1 MSKRCFLFT
10 KIGLVQVVQT
20 QLLPIPVLP
29 IQAVPIQAIQ
39 PATGKNQ
46 PSVLVVNQPQ
56 ISQGHSNETSTNS
69 KVGNKGEYIEN
80 QGVTTSTLVHAG
92 DEQEEQNETGQGV
105 PVLPTTR
112 RSNPNLSGSVN
123 NATPY
128 PGRNKPSPLTTS
140 ASESPPKGTNTPTS
154 NKSRKHKNDNSHHLT
169 TSPENKSPA
178 PHENLSGNLSESK
191 NKPTANPAAT
201 GSPAFGK
208 PSSEKPNRASAKPT
222 QQPPIVLC
230 QIICGPKCCL
240 FTSKP
245 TTPKST
251 IPTPKT
257 SASPTTEKSV
267 KPTTEPVPEVI
278 AGPPIAFRYPHQPG
292 WFPHGTHFIPQ
303 NHIPIL
309 PNPLPA
315 PLDSPSGTIS
325 SSIQLPMYMTL
336 PPATASP
343 QISSHQGSF
352 HPFSDGKEYIRNQQC
367 YLKTA
372 SCKSTNSRAG
382 ALPSVVEY

>member
-1 MSKRCFLFT
+1 M
-10 KIGLVQVVQT
+10 VQT

-39 PATGKNQ
+39 SATGKNQ

-56 ISQGHSNETSTNS
+56 ISQEHSNETSTN
-69 KVGNKGEYIEN
+69 KGEYKQN
-80 QGVTTSTLVHAG
+80 QGVTTSTPVHAG
-92 DEQEEQNETGQGV
+92 DEQEGQNGTGQGV
-105 PVLPTTR
+105 RVVPTTR
-112 RSNPNLSGSVN
+112 QSNSNLSGSVN

-128 PGRNKPSPLTTS
+128 PGRNKPSPLITS
-140 ASESPPKGTNTPTS
+140 ASEGPPKGTNKPHS
-154 NKSRKHKNDNSHHLT
+154 NKSRKPKNDKSHHL
-169 TSPENKSPA
+169 SPENKRPA
-178 PHENLSGNLSESK
+178 PLENMSGNLSKSK
-191 NKPTANPAAT
+191 NKPTSNPAAT
-201 GSPAFGK
+201 GSPASGK
-208 PSSEKPNRASAKPT
+208 PSSERPNKASAKPT

-257 SASPTTEKSV
+257 SAPPTTERSL

-309 PNPLPA
+309 PNPLPV
-315 PLDSPSGTIS
+315 PLDSP
-325 SSIQLPMYMTL
+325 SIQLPMYMTL

-343 QISSHQGSF
+343 KISSHQGSIY
-352 HPFSDGKEYIRNQQC
+352 PFFDGKEYVRNQ
-367 YLKTA
+367 
-372 SCKSTNSRAG
+372 
-382 ALPSVVEY
+382 